1 VKTASLY
8 SSLQAYVPYALLG
21 ILVAGMVVN
30 LSLQS
35 PLSLENEV
43 EIEIPPGAS
52 ATAVMETLMAQ
63 GMIDTK
69 LPMRIRMKL
78 LNLEGSLQAGVYA
91 VRQGDTAESVINKIL
106 VGDSKLFSVTLV
118 EGKRARDYIE
128 QLKQT
133 EGIIQTDID
142 VDASIKSFGI
152 DFPNCGFQ
160 SQHIEGRFYPDTYF
174 FSPGTKDIQILK
186 RAALKMCETLTGAW
200 VSRTTK
206 LPYSSM
212 YEGLILASIIEKESN
227 LIDEVEIISGVF
239 ARRLSLGMRIQADP
253 TVVYGRGENRSGVL
267 TKEDL
272 QKDTPY
278 NTYTR
283 PGLPLTPIANP
294 SKISISAAFN
304 PRPGNELYFVA
315 KGDGRHHFSA
325 GLEEHQMAVNKYRQ
339 GSYR

>member
-1 VKTASLY
+1 ML
-8 SSLQAYVPYALLG
+8 
-21 ILVAGMVVN
+21 N
-30 LSLQS
+30 F
-35 PLSLENEV
+35 
-43 EIEIPPGAS
+43 
-52 ATAVMETLMAQ
+52 ETL
-63 GMIDTK
+63 
-69 LPMRIRMKL
+69 
-78 LNLEGSLQAGVYA
+78 NE
-91 VRQGDTAESVINKIL
+91 
-106 VGDSKLFSVTLV
+106 GDSKLFSVTLI
-118 EGKRARDYIE
+118 EGKRASHYIK

-133 EGIIQTDID
+133 EGIVPTNININPF
-142 VDASIKSFGI
+142 DA
-152 DFPNCGFQ
+152 DLPTCGFE
-160 SQHIEGRFYPDTYF
+160 SQHMEGRFYPDTYF

-239 ARRLSLGMRIQADP
+239 TRRLSLGMRIQADP